1 MAEAEGGRNE
11 KEKAPCPACI
21 AGCHLQEVGIKALS
35 DVDVMNRIQTSDTL
49 YCRYGEAAHNRL

>member
-21 AGCHLQEVGIKALS
+21 AGCHLQVGIKALS

-49 YCRYGEAAHNRL
+49 LLSLW

>member
-11 KEKAPCPACI
+11 KEKARCPACI

-49 YCRYGEAAHNRL
+49 LLSLW